1 MNIVKNELNNM
12 GFKNLDSNL
21 KKEYAVA
28 LKDEK
33 FKNLINNL
41 KIKESIAYKYTSK
54 LENTVE
60 ELSHCKACK
69 SLCVCKNKVE
79 GYVNY
84 PKIEEEKL
92 VFSYVACKYKKKE
105 LEIDN
110 KAKYY
115 EIPLEI
121 KNASMK
127 DIDINDSKRTKVI
140 KWLKDFYD
148 NYELKKNM
156 KGLYLHG
163 NFGCGKTYLIAAMLN
178 ELSKK
183 NIDIVVVYFPEL
195 LRKLKELFDTGYKE
209 YLDEIINSDILL
221 IDDLGAESVTSWSRD
236 EILGTILQHRMDNN
250 LVTFITSN
258 LNIDEL
264 ETNLSIT
271 KNNTDKV
278 KARRIIERIKQ
289 LTEDIEMISKNRR
302 HM

>member
-33 FKNLINNL
+33 FKNIINNL

-60 ELSHCKACK
+60 ELSHCKTCK
-69 SLCVCKNKVE
+69 SLCMCKNKVE

-84 PKIEEEKL
+84 PKIEDEKL

-105 LEIDN
+105 LEKDN
-110 KAKYY
+110 RAKYY

-163 NFGCGKTYLIAAMLN
+163 NFGCGKTYLIAAMFN

-183 NIDIVVVYFPEL
+183 NIDIVVIYFPEL

-264 ETNLSIT
+264 EDNLSIT

-289 LTEDIEMISKNRR
+289 LTEDVEMISKNRR
-302 HM
+302 HI